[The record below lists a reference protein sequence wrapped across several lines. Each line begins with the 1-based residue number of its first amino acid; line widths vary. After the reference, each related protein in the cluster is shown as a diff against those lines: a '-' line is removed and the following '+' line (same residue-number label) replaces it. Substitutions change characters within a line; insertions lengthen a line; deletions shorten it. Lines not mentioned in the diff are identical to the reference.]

1 MALATS
7 CRYYPLKPKPLHSNR
22 VITNHLIGNK
32 KQSEDEEDDDFDEND
47 PEDVARHERLM
58 AASQNK
64 SINEE
69 SGNAIKH
76 KDR

>member
-1 MALATS
+1 MPRCCFVTHHAAQGRS
-7 CRYYPLKPKPLHSNR
+7 GEGGQAS
-22 VITNHLIGNK
+22 G
-32 KQSEDEEDDDFDEND
+32 SEEEEEDEFDPND

-69 SGNAIKH
+69 SGHSLKH
-76 KDR
+76 RDR